1 MANGHPWRALAFGGG
16 TLVAAFVLV
25 RRVARETLAR
35 MPQDPLDV
43 DVGLPLRLVTE
54 IHRAN
59 ARFFFWI
66 TLVVVLLW
74 IGSIFDAWHG
84 ARKS

>member
-1 MANGHPWRALAFGGG
+1 MASGHRWRALAFGGG
-16 TLVAAFVLV
+16 TVAAAAVLV

-35 MPQDPLDV
+35 MPRDPLDI
-43 DVGLPLRLVTE
+43 DVGLPLRLAAE
-54 IHRAN
+54 IHQAN

-74 IGSIFDAWHG
+74 VGSIVDAWYG
-84 ARKS
+84 AREG